1 MYALASRFSDIAAVG
16 ARLRHFAPELSLFAV
31 KGPPALDSRMTI
43 EAFER
48 RIHGAPAGRA
58 VGGELAASACAGAN
72 AAAQM
77 SAASTPHRRAWQ
89 SESSAN
95 AGTGPRRYAPRLQR
109 KHTGFPG

>member
-1 MYALASRFSDIAAVG
+1 MNALASRFSDIAAVG

-58 VGGELAASACAGAN
+58 VGGKIGGLSV
-72 AAAQM
+72 
-77 SAASTPHRRAWQ
+77 RRR
-89 SESSAN
+89 ERGCTN
-95 AGTGPRRYAPRLQR
+95 ERGKHAP
-109 KHTGFPG
+109 PPCVAI